1 MSQLTSKTK
10 IEYVAVCYYWD
21 IFKGK
26 IPDDESSGFDY
37 EDDAIEWGEDYVR
50 RQVEQYGRYA
60 WTTIEKRV
68 VPIYE

>member
-21 IFKGK
+21 IFKGN
-26 IPDDESSGFDY
+26 IPNSESGGFDS
-37 EDDAIEWGEDYVR
+37 EEAAIEYGEDYVR
-50 RQVEQYGRYA
+50 NQVEQYGRYA
-60 WTTIEKRV
+60 WATIEKRV